1 MDIQQLQAA
10 RTQLIYEFGEI
21 EYEKR
26 LHVERVQYLEQQ
38 YTTKLSELQDI
49 ESQIDKFGDSI
60 ETFKNSEFY
69 SEKNTE
75 NILESE

>member
-10 RTQLIYEFGEI
+10 RAQLVYEFGEI

-38 YTTKLSELQDI
+38 YTAKLSELQEI
-49 ESQIDKFGDSI
+49 ESQIDKFDNSI
-60 ETFKNSEFY
+60 EQFKNNEFY